1 MWILIGIAIFVY
13 VLGYGIGY
21 EKGHKD
27 GVDLICEMNHDYMR
41 NYLNDYCNDRSSCT
55 DCPLNAPEFNC
66 GLGFGFS
73 KIDSDDM
80 DIIPD
85 EELERYYDEVISKAS
100 CKH

>member
-1 MWILIGIAIFVY
+1 MWIVIGVAIFVY

-27 GVDLICEMNHDYMR
+27 GVDLICGMNHDYMR

-85 EELERYYDEVISKAS
+85 EELERYYDEVISNGEKI
-100 CKH
+100 